1 MSSIPYPLD
10 PMGSTN
16 RGSCFELTVQPGIL
30 GDSLTYGFTPSWNAG
45 GYCKV
50 VDWGDGSNEDAVTS
64 GALIT
69 HTYAAAGTYTILI
82 KADCYKCMFGYNDTY
97 APLIYDANG
106 TWDALGNITNGSYMF
121 YKCTNATFPFTS
133 LPDGLTNGE
142 RMFSSCINAT
152 LPLTSLPDGLTN
164 GAYMFS
170 GCSNAQLPLTSLP
183 AGLTDASGMFDGCI
197 NATLPLTSLP
207 SGLTNGAYMFKDCRN
222 ATLPL
227 TSLPAGI
234 TNASN
239 MFNGCQKA
247 TLPLTS
253 LPAGITNAP
262 NMFNGCKQATLPLTS
277 LPAGLTNAD
286 YMFYSCI
293 NATLPLTSLPDGL
306 TNGIYMFCNC
316 KQAVINLDDLTAN
329 APEGGWTNITSIDS
343 MFQNAGSG
351 NSPGTVTGS
360 RSAFL
365 AKFPNV
371 TNITNAFYGT
381 NTTE

>member
-16 RGSCFELTVQPGIL
+16 RGSYFELVVKPGIL

-50 VDWGDGSNEDAVTS
+50 VDWGDGSNGDAVTS

-82 KADCYKCMFGYNDTY
+82 KADCYRVHFGA
-97 APLIYDANG
+97 APYRTLLYDSNG
-106 TWDALGNITNGSYMF
+106 NWDALGNITTGKDMFSNCINAVFNFSELPKGITNASHMF
-121 YKCTNATFPFTS
+121 YECT
-133 LPDGLTNGE
+133 
-142 RMFSSCINAT
+142 NAT

-164 GAYMFS
+164 GSYMFNN
-170 GCSNAQLPLTSLP
+170 CT
-183 AGLTDASGMFDGCI
+183 
-197 NATLPLTSLP
+197 
-207 SGLTNGAYMFKDCRN
+207 
-222 ATLPL
+222 
-227 TSLPAGI
+227 
-234 TNASN
+234 
-239 MFNGCQKA
+239 
-247 TLPLTS
+247 
-253 LPAGITNAP
+253 
-262 NMFNGCKQATLPLTS
+262 
-277 LPAGLTNAD
+277 
-286 YMFYSCI
+286 

-306 TNGIYMFCNC
+306 TNGMYMFYACTNASLPLTSLPAGITNATGMFQGCSNATLPLTILPAGITNASGMFYYC
-316 KQAVINLDDLTAN
+316 KKAVINLDDLTAN
-329 APEGGWTNITSIDS
+329 APEGGWTGVTSIEKI
-343 MFQNAGSG
+343 FYNAGSG

-371 TNITNAFYGT
+371 TNTANAFYGT